1 MCGCAPG
8 ALRVASHR
16 SHSNGSSMSRS
27 RSWMLADSKTLTMR
41 RVAEQLGVV
50 APSLYWHV
58 KTKDDIIDLAVDHVF
73 ADAKTPTG
81 QEQGGWRECIENIA
95 LAWRATLV
103 AHPWVAPVAASRP
116 SFGPSYLDQLELVM
130 STLNGAGLDGPALS
144 SAMWTLHNLIF
155 GSAST
160 EATLSISDHDREAGQ
175 LFLQQHSDRRL
186 HQTRWACRRRPRAAR
201 QRRRTW
207 SPQSSTENRNAVAK
221 HHAHYGPQIS
231 VNGST
236 LLSLF
241 FRPHSVSDD
250 NSHENNNTT
259 MMMATMP
266 HQPCAVK
273 YCKLS
278 CPVAMPH
285 ADEK

>member
-1 MCGCAPG
+1 MPEARAERAEGPSNVW
-8 ALRVASHR
+8 LRPRRAARGEPPVTLERIVDVAVTILDA
-16 SHSNGSSMSRS
+16 GG
-27 RSWMLADSKTLTMR
+27 LETLTMR

-73 ADAKTPTG
+73 AEAKTPTG

-175 LFLQQHSDRRL
+175 LFLQQHSDRYPTLAGRRYL
-186 HQTRWACRRRPRAAR
+186 DDDDWLGDFTRGLAYFLDGLEIRIDERP
-201 QRRRTW
+201 
-207 SPQSSTENRNAVAK
+207 
-221 HHAHYGPQIS
+221 
-231 VNGST
+231 
-236 LLSLF
+236 
-241 FRPHSVSDD
+241 
-250 NSHENNNTT
+250 TT
-259 MMMATMP
+259 TT
-266 HQPCAVK
+266 
-273 YCKLS
+273 
-278 CPVAMPH
+278 
-285 ADEK
+285 